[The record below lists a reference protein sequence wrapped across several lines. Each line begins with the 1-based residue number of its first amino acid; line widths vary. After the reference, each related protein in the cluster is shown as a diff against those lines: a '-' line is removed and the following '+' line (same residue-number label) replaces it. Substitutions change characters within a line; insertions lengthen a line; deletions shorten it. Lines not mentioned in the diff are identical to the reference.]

1 MGSTRTILKK
11 NNYDKIKIFL
21 KREQTEQT
29 DMFLTA
35 LRKKSFIQSCYFT
48 AEISIDD

>member
-1 MGSTRTILKK
+1 MGSKRIILEKS
-11 NNYDKIKIFL
+11 NYDKIKIFL
-21 KREQTEQT
+21 KREQT

-35 LRKKSFIQSCYFT
+35 LRNKSFIQSCYFT